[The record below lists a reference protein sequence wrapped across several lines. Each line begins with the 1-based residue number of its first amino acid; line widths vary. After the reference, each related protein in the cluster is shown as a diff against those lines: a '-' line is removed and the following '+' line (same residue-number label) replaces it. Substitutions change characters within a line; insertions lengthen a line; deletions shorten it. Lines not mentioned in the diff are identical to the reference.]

1 MTLETLTNSK
11 IAAEDIPQ
19 LGQTPAQFYNK
30 EVNGKEVIRN
40 GESFYKISNADLMRP
55 FFMSIVSNSDHWM
68 FISSNGSLSA
78 GRKNSN
84 YALFPYYTD
93 DKITEAIETTGSKSI
108 FLVSVN
114 NTKYIWEPFSKRH
127 EGIYKVS
134 RNLYKNVLGNKVVFE
149 EINHDLNVGFTYE
162 WNSSDKYGFVRKSCF
177 TNQSDTPISVQLI
190 DGVQN
195 LLPQGVEPD
204 LQNAS
209 SNLVDAYKKCELE
222 QDTGLGIYSLSAI
235 IVDKAEPSEALKAN
249 VVWSIGL
256 GQSKKLISSLQLDN
270 FRKGESVSQEIDIK
284 AEKGAY
290 FLNDTIALA
299 AGATEEW
306 MLIANVNQ
314 SISDIMS
321 IKANIKS
328 NTSML
333 EEVNADIQAGSAHL
347 RALVGAADGLQMTND
362 RLRNIRHFA
371 NTMFN
376 IMRGGV
382 FDENY
387 TIDKGDFIKYIS
399 NANRKVYKLKSTV
412 LELLPEQFDLSL
424 LKDIANNDDNQNFK
438 RLCLEYLPLK
448 FSRRHGDPSRPWNK
462 FSINTRAEDGS
473 KILDY
478 EGNWRDI
485 FQIGKP

>member
-1 MTLETLTNSK
+1 M
-11 IAAEDIPQ
+11 
-19 LGQTPAQFYNK
+19 
-30 EVNGKEVIRN
+30 
-40 GESFYKISNADLMRP
+40 
-55 FFMSIVSNSDHWM
+55 
-68 FISSNGSLSA
+68 
-78 GRKNSN
+78 
-84 YALFPYYTD
+84 
-93 DKITEAIETTGSKSI
+93 
-108 FLVSVN
+108 
-114 NTKYIWEPFSKRH
+114 
-127 EGIYKVS
+127 
-134 RNLYKNVLGNKVVFE
+134 
-149 EINHDLNVGFTYE
+149 
-162 WNSSDKYGFVRKSCF
+162 
-177 TNQSDTPISVQLI
+177 I

-376 IMRGGV
+376 ICLL
-382 FDENY
+382 Y
-387 TIDKGDFIKYIS
+387 TS
-399 NANRKVYKLKSTV
+399 
-412 LELLPEQFDLSL
+412 
-424 LKDIANNDDNQNFK
+424 
-438 RLCLEYLPLK
+438 
-448 FSRRHGDPSRPWNK
+448 PSP
-462 FSINTRAEDGS
+462 
-473 KILDY
+473 
-478 EGNWRDI
+478 RD
-485 FQIGKP
+485 